1 VQLQERHFAIL
12 RRHMVEVIEIWTEL
26 SAEELGRDRLE
37 ARVLEAMGRVP
48 RHRFV
53 PEVLQPFAYNN
64 SPLPIGFDK
73 TISQPFIVAVM
84 TDLLELRPGDRV
96 LEVGTGLGYHAAVLA
111 ELVAEVYSVEII
123 EELAA
128 EAESRL
134 RELGVCN
141 VRIRIGDGT
150 LGWPEF
156 APFERI
162 LVTAGAERIPPALL
176 EQLVPGG
183 RMVLPLGRPDDQRLA
198 VVVKAEDGS
207 GRVEVREVMP
217 VRFTELEV
225 VR

>member
-1 VQLQERHFAIL
+1 MQLQERHFAIL

-26 SAEELGRDRLE
+26 SAAELGRDRLDP
-37 ARVLEAMGRVP
+37 RVLEAMGRVP

-84 TDLLELRPGDRV
+84 TDLLALRPGDRV

-111 ELVAEVYSVEII
+111 ELVAQVYTVEII

-128 EAESRL
+128 EAEARL
-134 RELGVCN
+134 RELGVDN
-141 VRIRIGDGT
+141 VQIRIGDGT

-183 RMVLPLGRPDDQRLA
+183 RMVLPLGPPDDQRL
-198 VVVKAEDGS
+198 VVVAKDPE
-207 GRVEVREVMP
+207 GRVTTRAVMP
-217 VRFTELEV
+217 VRFAELEV

>member
-1 VQLQERHFAIL
+1 
-12 RRHMVEVIEIWTEL
+12 MVEVIEIWTEL
-26 SAEELGRDRLE
+26 SAEELGKCRLD

-84 TDLLELRPGDRV
+84 TDLLELRPSDRV

-134 RELGVCN
+134 RELDVRN
-141 VRIRIGDGT
+141 VHIRIGDGT

>member
-1 VQLQERHFAIL
+1 MQLQERHFAIL